1 MAAAGGGARP
11 SLGVAGV
18 EGLSLGSPSFPRPP
32 PGQALVGHSW
42 DCSGRLTS
50 SHSSLL
56 FFYVVIGTPWCPSLP
71 FWRPRFAL
79 WSLFICPWLFF
90 FCTEMTIVWIRP
102 FFFFP
107 PAQETEAAQQ
117 VQFCWSICF
126 RQGSMVTAT
135 PTPLR
140 PEVIRVTSLQVSVSG
155 S

>member
-1 MAAAGGGARP
+1 MVSQPPILEATNCA
-11 SLGVAGV
+11 V
-18 EGLSLGSPSFPRPP
+18 EPLHLS
-32 PGQALVGHSW
+32 
-42 DCSGRLTS
+42 
-50 SHSSLL
+50 
-56 FFYVVIGTPWCPSLP
+56 
-71 FWRPRFAL
+71 
-79 WSLFICPWLFF
+79 LFF
-90 FCTEMTIVWIRP
+90 F
-102 FFFFP
+102 FFFVQKRQYSGSDLFSPP

>member
-1 MAAAGGGARP
+1 MVSQPPILEATNCA
-11 SLGVAGV
+11 V
-18 EGLSLGSPSFPRPP
+18 EPLHLS
-32 PGQALVGHSW
+32 
-42 DCSGRLTS
+42 
-50 SHSSLL
+50 
-56 FFYVVIGTPWCPSLP
+56 
-71 FWRPRFAL
+71 
-79 WSLFICPWLFF
+79 LFF
-90 FCTEMTIVWIRP
+90 F
-102 FFFFP
+102 FFFLYRNDNTLDRTFFFS